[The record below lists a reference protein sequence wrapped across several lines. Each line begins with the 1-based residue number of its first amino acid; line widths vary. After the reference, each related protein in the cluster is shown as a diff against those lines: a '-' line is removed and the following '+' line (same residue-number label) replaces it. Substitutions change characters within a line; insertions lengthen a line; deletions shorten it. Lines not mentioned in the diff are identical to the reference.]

1 MATLFGLVWGSFLN
15 VVIHRLPLGLS
26 LVSPRSRCPSCEK
39 PVAAYDNVP
48 LLSYVVLGGRCRHC
62 NASISIRYPAIE
74 AAVGA
79 ASLFAFV
86 RHGAGL
92 PAAAELAFV
101 AAMVALIF
109 IDFDHQILP
118 NSITLPGTVVGLA
131 LSGPRPEIS
140 FVDAV
145 LGAFLGA
152 GLLFLVAEIYFRL
165 RKLEGL
171 GMGDVKMMAMVGA
184 YLGWKG
190 VLLTLFLGS
199 LSGSLIGLMVM
210 AQRRG
215 GLKTKLPFGTFLGIG
230 AITTVYFGEPLMNWY
245 SGLF

>member
-26 LVSPRSRCPSCEK
+26 LVSPRSRCPACER

-48 LLSYVVLGGRCRHC
+48 LLSYLFLGGRCRHC
-62 NASISIRYPAIE
+62 KTSISIRYPVIE
-74 AAVGA
+74 ALVGA

-86 RHGAGL
+86 RHGASL
-92 PAAAELAFV
+92 LAAAELAFV

-118 NSITLPGTVVGLA
+118 NSITLPGAAVGLA
-131 LSGPRPEIS
+131 LSGPRPDIS
-140 FVDAV
+140 FVEAV

-152 GLLFLVAEIYFRL
+152 ALLFLVAEVYFRL
-165 RKLEGL
+165 RKVEGL

-199 LSGSLIGLMVM
+199 LSGSLVGLMVM
-210 AQRRG
+210 AQRSG
-215 GLKTKLPFGTFLGIG
+215 DLKTKLPFGTFLGIG
-230 AITTVYFGEPLMNWY
+230 AITTVYFGDLLMNWY